1 MKWYLKVVKDNYANF
16 QGRARRKEYW
26 MFTLFNAIFM
36 IATAIVA
43 GIIGQATDTPLF
55 FLLYLVYILGIII
68 PSLAVTVRRLHDI
81 GKSGWY
87 YLVGLIPFIGGIWL
101 FVLLVTE
108 GETGPNGYGP
118 DPKAPTMDEIND
130 IGKFQIQN

>member
-1 MKWYLKVVKDNYANF
+1 MKWYLKVVRDNYANF

-36 IATAIVA
+36 MIVTTFSV
-43 GIIGQATDTPLF
+43 IIGLTLNSPLPF
-55 FLLYLVYILGIII
+55 AIYIIYALGIII

-87 YLVGLIPFIGGIWL
+87 YFVGLIPFIGGIWL
-101 FVLLVTE
+101 LILLVTE
-108 GETGPNGYGP
+108 GETDPNNYGS
-118 DPKAPTMDEIND
+118 DPKVPTMDEIND
-130 IGKFQIQN
+130 FGRFQIQN